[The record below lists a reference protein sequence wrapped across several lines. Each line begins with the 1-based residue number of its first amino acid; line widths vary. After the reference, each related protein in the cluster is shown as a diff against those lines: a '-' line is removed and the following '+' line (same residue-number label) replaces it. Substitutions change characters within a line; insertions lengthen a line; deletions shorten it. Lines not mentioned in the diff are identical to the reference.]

1 MLSLYQTKQQKNPP
15 LIFSRPSNFNRFSN
29 NLILNL
35 YPYCFYYDAK
45 PMTVEV
51 APLSKSAAADNYAR
65 NQQQIAHL
73 LVQLN
78 KVVLDKPQVL
88 KLALSCVLA
97 GGHLLLQDLP
107 GMGKTTLAQGLAQLL
122 GLSFSRVQFT
132 NDMLPADIL
141 GMTLYDQGKMAF
153 EFRSGPIFTQ
163 LLLADE
169 INRSSPKTQS
179 ALLEAMEERQ
189 VTQDGQS
196 YPLPKPF
203 FVIATQNPLQQ
214 AGVYPLPE
222 SQLDRF
228 LMCLSLGYPSAE
240 AERALLRGQDRREL
254 LRELHAIL
262 NTEDVLLAR
271 RGVQQVYVAD
281 ASLDYLQRLVAKT
294 RISQDYHGLSPRG
307 VLSLQSAAQAYAY
320 VSGQQEV
327 TPEDIQAVFAA
338 VTDHRLGQRFVPA
351 NAVSGQTPPTIAQR
365 IMAEVAVIV

>member
-1 MLSLYQTKQQKNPP
+1 MIHSATDISSDSTRQSPSEGVNQSTPSTADYSHNQQK
-15 LIFSRPSNFNRFSN
+15 
-29 NLILNL
+29 
-35 YPYCFYYDAK
+35 
-45 PMTVEV
+45 
-51 APLSKSAAADNYAR
+51 
-65 NQQQIAHL
+65 IAQL
-73 LVQLN
+73 MAQLN
-78 KVVLDKPQVL
+78 QIVLDKPQAV
-88 KLALSCVLA
+88 KLALSGILA

-141 GMTLYDQGKMAF
+141 GMSIYDQSKLKF
-153 EFRSGPIFTQ
+153 EFRPGPIFTQ

-189 VTQDGQS
+189 VTQDGQT
-196 YPLPKPF
+196 YRLPQPF

-228 LMCLSLGYPSAE
+228 LLCLSLGYPSPA
-240 AERALLRGQDRREL
+240 AERELLKGQNRREL
-254 LRELHAIL
+254 LKGLDAVL
-262 NTEDVLLAR
+262 DTETVLLAQQ
-271 RGVQQVYVAD
+271 GVKQVYVAD
-281 ASLDYLQRLVAKT
+281 VVLDYLQRLVAKT
-294 RISQDYHGLSPRG
+294 RASQEYHGLSPRG
-307 VLSLQSAAQAYAY
+307 VLSLQRAAQAYAY
-320 VSGQQEV
+320 VSGHMEM

-351 NAVSGQTPPTIAQR
+351 HVVGGQASQTIAQR
-365 IMAEVAVIV
+365 ILAEVPVTV

>member
-1 MLSLYQTKQQKNPP
+1 MTHAAIDRAITTPHPSAAEVIHKSTFSAADYRHNQQK
-15 LIFSRPSNFNRFSN
+15 
-29 NLILNL
+29 
-35 YPYCFYYDAK
+35 
-45 PMTVEV
+45 
-51 APLSKSAAADNYAR
+51 
-65 NQQQIAHL
+65 IAQL
-73 LVQLN
+73 MAQLN
-78 KVVLDKPQVL
+78 HIVLDKPQVV
-88 KLALSCVLA
+88 KLALSGILA

-141 GMTLYDQGKMAF
+141 GMSIYDQKKQQF
-153 EFRSGPIFTQ
+153 EFRAGPIFTQ

-189 VTQDGQS
+189 VTQDGQT
-196 YPLPKPF
+196 YPLPQPF

-228 LMCLSLGYPSAE
+228 LLCLSLGYPSPT
-240 AERALLRGQDRREL
+240 AERELLKGQDRREL
-254 LRELHAIL
+254 LKNLDAVL
-262 NTEDVLLAR
+262 DTEAVLLAQQ
-271 RGVQQVYVAD
+271 GVKHVYVAD
-281 ASLDYLQRLVAKT
+281 VVLDYLQRLVAKT
-294 RISQDYHGLSPRG
+294 RASSEYHGLSPRG
-307 VLSLQSAAQAYAY
+307 VLSLQRAAQAYAY
-320 VSGQQEV
+320 VSGHMEV

-351 NAVSGQTPPTIAQR
+351 HVTGGQATQTIAQR
-365 IMAEVAVIV
+365 ILAEVAVVS

>member
-1 MLSLYQTKQQKNPP
+1 MSDLHLSMPSTTEYQN
-15 LIFSRPSNFNRFSN
+15 
-29 NLILNL
+29 
-35 YPYCFYYDAK
+35 
-45 PMTVEV
+45 
-51 APLSKSAAADNYAR
+51 
-65 NQQQIAHL
+65 NQQQIAQL
-73 LVQLN
+73 LIQLN
-78 KVVLDKPQVL
+78 TIVLDKPQVV

-141 GMTLYDQGKMAF
+141 GMSIYDPAKLAF
-153 EFRSGPIFTQ
+153 EFRPGPIFTQ

-196 YPLPKPF
+196 YGLPESF

-228 LMCLSLGYPSAE
+228 LMCLSLGYPSQA
-240 AERALLRGQDRREL
+240 AERALLQGQDRRQL
-254 LRELHAIL
+254 LQGLTA
-262 NTEDVLLAR
+262 VLDTNAVQLAQQ
-271 RGVQQVYVAD
+271 GVQQVYVAD
-281 ASLDYLQRLVAKT
+281 VVLDYLQRLVAKT
-294 RISQDYHGLSPRG
+294 RASHEYHGLSPRG
-307 VLSLQSAAQAYAY
+307 VLSLQRAAQAYSY
-320 VSGQQEV
+320 VSGHAEV

-338 VTDHRLGQRFVPA
+338 VTDHRLGQQFIPA
-351 NAVSGQTPPTIAQR
+351 HVISGQSQQTIAQR
-365 IMAEVAVIV
+365 IMAEVPVLV

>member
-1 MLSLYQTKQQKNPP
+1 MNHAA
-15 LIFSRPSNFNRFSN
+15 ND
-29 NLILNL
+29 
-35 YPYCFYYDAK
+35 YP
-45 PMTVEV
+45 
-51 APLSKSAAADNYAR
+51 R
-65 NQQQIAHL
+65 NQQKIAQL
-73 LVQLN
+73 MTQLN
-78 KVVLDKPQVL
+78 QIVLDKPQAI
-88 KLALSCVLA
+88 KLALSGILA

-141 GMTLYDQGKMAF
+141 GMSIYDQSKQQF
-153 EFRSGPIFTQ
+153 EFRPGPIFTQ

-189 VTQDGQS
+189 VTQDGQT
-196 YPLPKPF
+196 YALPQPF

-228 LMCLSLGYPSAE
+228 LLCLSLGYPSPA
-240 AERALLRGQDRREL
+240 AERELLKGQDRREL
-254 LRELHAIL
+254 LKELPAVL
-262 NTEDVLLAR
+262 DTQAVLLAQQ
-271 RGVQQVYVAD
+271 GVKQVYVAD
-281 ASLDYLQRLVAKT
+281 VVLDYLQRLVAKT
-294 RISQDYHGLSPRG
+294 RASSEYHGLSPLG
-307 VLSLQSAAQAYAY
+307 VLSLQRAAQAYAY
-320 VSGQQEV
+320 VSGHMEV

-351 NAVSGQTPPTIAQR
+351 HVTGGQATQTIAQR
-365 IMAEVAVIV
+365 ILAEVAVIV

>member
-1 MLSLYQTKQQKNPP
+1 MLKT
-15 LIFSRPSNFNRFSN
+15 RFS
-29 NLILNL
+29 
-35 YPYCFYYDAK
+35 P
-45 PMTVEV
+45 
-51 APLSKSAAADNYAR
+51 SASTATPDYSA
-65 NQQQIAHL
+65 NQRQIAQL
-73 LVQLN
+73 MTQLN
-78 KVVLDKPQVL
+78 QIVLDKPEAV
-88 KLALSCVLA
+88 KLALSGILA

-141 GMTLYDQGKMAF
+141 GMSIFDQSKQRF
-153 EFRSGPIFTQ
+153 EFRPGPIFTQ

-196 YPLPKPF
+196 YALAAPF

-228 LMCLSLGYPSAE
+228 LLCISLGYPSPA
-240 AERALLRGQDRREL
+240 AERALLQGQDRRQL
-254 LRELHAIL
+254 LKGLDAVL
-262 NTEDVLLAR
+262 DTEAVLLAQQ
-271 RGVQQVYVAD
+271 GVQHIYVAD
-281 ASLDYLQRLVAKT
+281 VVLDYLQRLVAKT
-294 RISQDYHGLSPRG
+294 RASQEYHGLSPRG
-307 VLSLQSAAQAYAY
+307 VLSLQRAAQAYAY
-320 VSGQQEV
+320 VSGHSEM

-338 VTDHRLGQRFVPA
+338 VTDHRLGQRFIPA
-351 NAVSGQTPPTIAQR
+351 HVSGAKAPLTIAQR
-365 IMAEVAVIV
+365 ILAEVPVIA

>member
-1 MLSLYQTKQQKNPP
+1 MPDTYTDLSPSEIPNP
-15 LIFSRPSNFNRFSN
+15 S
-29 NLILNL
+29 
-35 YPYCFYYDAK
+35 
-45 PMTVEV
+45 
-51 APLSKSAAADNYAR
+51 SKTTYTSTSSAADYR
-65 NQQQIAHL
+65 LNQQRIAQL

-78 KVVLDKPQVL
+78 QIVLDKPQVI
-88 KLALSCVLA
+88 KLALSGVLA

-122 GLSFSRVQFT
+122 GLTFSRVQFT

-141 GMTLYDQGKMAF
+141 GMSIYDPAALRF
-153 EFRSGPIFTQ
+153 NFRKGPIFTQ

-196 YPLPKPF
+196 YRLPQPF

-228 LMCLSLGYPSAE
+228 LLCLSLGYPSPA
-240 AERALLRGQDRREL
+240 AERALLQGQDRREL
-254 LRELHAIL
+254 LKDLDAVL
-262 NTEDVLLAR
+262 DTEAVLLAQQ
-271 RGVQQVYVAD
+271 GVQQVYVAD
-281 ASLDYLQRLVAKT
+281 VVLDYLQRLVAKT
-294 RISQDYHGLSPRG
+294 RTSQEYHGLSPRG
-307 VLSLQSAAQAYAY
+307 VLSLQRAAQAYAY
-320 VSGQQEV
+320 VSGHAEM

-338 VTDHRLGQRFVPA
+338 VTDHRLGQRFVPVHA
-351 NAVSGQTPPTIAQR
+351 AGGQAPQTIAQR
-365 IMAEVAVIV
+365 ILAEVAVII

>member
-1 MLSLYQTKQQKNPP
+1 MTHAAIDRAITTPHQSAAEVIHKSTFSAADYRHNQQK
-15 LIFSRPSNFNRFSN
+15 
-29 NLILNL
+29 
-35 YPYCFYYDAK
+35 
-45 PMTVEV
+45 
-51 APLSKSAAADNYAR
+51 
-65 NQQQIAHL
+65 IAQL
-73 LVQLN
+73 MAQLN
-78 KVVLDKPQVL
+78 HIVLDKPQVV
-88 KLALSCVLA
+88 KLALSGILA

-141 GMTLYDQGKMAF
+141 GMSIYDQKKQQF
-153 EFRSGPIFTQ
+153 EFRAGPIFTQ

-189 VTQDGQS
+189 VTQDGQT
-196 YPLPKPF
+196 YPLPQPF

-228 LMCLSLGYPSAE
+228 LLCLSLGYPSPT
-240 AERALLRGQDRREL
+240 AERELLKGQDRREL
-254 LRELHAIL
+254 LKNLDAVL
-262 NTEDVLLAR
+262 DTEAVLLAQQ
-271 RGVQQVYVAD
+271 GVKHVYVAD
-281 ASLDYLQRLVAKT
+281 VVLDYLQRLVAKT
-294 RISQDYHGLSPRG
+294 RASSEYHGLSPRG
-307 VLSLQSAAQAYAY
+307 VLSLQRAAQAYAY
-320 VSGQQEV
+320 VSGHMEV

-351 NAVSGQTPPTIAQR
+351 HVTGGQATQTIAQR
-365 IMAEVAVIV
+365 ILAEVAVVI